1 MPAAQICC
9 DRRAPLARIARPSL
23 AWKGSKEFERRSLPG
38 VVKLRKA
45 NGGKK
50 ESSEMSSEIR
60 NHLGP

>member
-1 MPAAQICC
+1 
-9 DRRAPLARIARPSL
+9 L

-50 ESSEMSSEIR
+50 ESSEITLAPKKNVDPILPVAFEKSPRQTMRI
-60 NHLGP
+60 